1 MSISACQVGPLPGS
15 MEVVLWV
22 RVLLGPFTFQGRFPP
37 WSHLL
42 PTEMSQK
49 PRAAVLLFCLP
60 PSLISLAL
68 LSHSHDNTVTLSH
81 HVPTQVW
88 VAEAVESLSH
98 AAHPTPISNILQ
110 KSLGLLLPCCVA
122 LPADAGVVEVP
133 TLTCDHEVSSS
144 SLKAASSFLD

>member
-1 MSISACQVGPLPGS
+1 MPGGTIARFCGGCPLGQSSPGPLHLSGQLSTMIPPAAN
-15 MEVVLWV
+15 WNK
-22 RVLLGPFTFQGRFPP
+22 PDAQGCC
-37 WSHLL
+37 S
-42 PTEMSQK
+42 
-49 PRAAVLLFCLP
+49 VILP

-144 SLKAASSFLD
+144 SLKEAASFLD